1 MAVQQFTDGEPYFRG
16 SQLIRSYLVKQ
27 RLESMVVILVDNC
40 DPDVGITQFLDRAD
54 ASESGA

>member
-1 MAVQQFTDGEPYFRG
+1 
-16 SQLIRSYLVKQ
+16 
-27 RLESMVVILVDNC
+27 MVVILVDNC